1 MSNLSALTPGTWNV
15 DPTHS
20 SLEFTVRHLMIS
32 KVTGRFTDFAG
43 TVTVAGDPLQSS
55 VEATV
60 QTASV
65 TTHDDGRDGHLRSGD
80 FFAVDEHPQMRLVS
94 TGIDR
99 DGDDY
104 VLHTQ
109 LTIRGI
115 TKPVDWEL
123 EFEGVA
129 TDPWGAV
136 RAGFSA
142 EAEVSRKEWGLEWNA
157 ALEAGGVVVCDKV
170 KLSLAIEA
178 VRA

>member
-1 MSNLSALTPGTWNV
+1 MSTLSALTPGTWNV

-43 TVTVAGDPLQSS
+43 TVTVAADPLQSS
-55 VEATV
+55 VEAIV
-60 QTASV
+60 QTASI

-94 TGIDR
+94 TGIER

-104 VLHTQ
+104 VLHTH
-109 LTIRGI
+109 LTIRGV

-157 ALEAGGVVVCDKV
+157 ALETGGVVVGDKV

>member
-32 KVTGRFTDFAG
+32 KVTGRFTEFAG
-43 TVTVAGDPLQSS
+43 AVTVAADPLKSS

-60 QTASV
+60 QTASI
-65 TTHDDGRDGHLRSGD
+65 TTHDDGRDGHLRSAD

-94 TGIDR
+94 TGLEP

-157 ALEAGGVVVCDKV
+157 ALETGGVVVGDKV

>member
-1 MSNLSALTPGTWNV
+1 MSNLSSLTPGTWNV

-32 KVTGRFTDFAG
+32 KVNGRFTDFAG
-43 TVTVAGDPLQSS
+43 SVTVAADPLQSS

-60 QTASV
+60 QTASI

-94 TGIDR
+94 TGLEP

-109 LTIRGI
+109 LTICGI

-157 ALEAGGVVVCDKV
+157 ALETGGVVVGDKV